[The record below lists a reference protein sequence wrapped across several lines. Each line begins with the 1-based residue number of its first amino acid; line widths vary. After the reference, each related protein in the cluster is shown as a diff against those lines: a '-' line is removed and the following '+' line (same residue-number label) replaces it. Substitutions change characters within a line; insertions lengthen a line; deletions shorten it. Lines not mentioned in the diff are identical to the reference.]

1 MLLNFYFKTT
11 CNARPH
17 LHGPIVGL
25 KIEGPLH
32 VIAETAL
39 FLYVTTILTI
49 CFVLFVFNVQM
60 YRLNADGQISVGE
73 RCVDSQDGVGIT
85 IIYCPVKP
93 SGPWRYD
100 EVGLSKNNIN
110 MQFLYSALSSNELKI
125 LYLFL
130 FPANAHTRHPINSA
144 TEHTTHIHAASRHGL
159 STYNYSF
166 LGVFTKLICTI

>member
-1 MLLNFYFKTT
+1 
-11 CNARPH
+11 
-17 LHGPIVGL
+17 
-25 KIEGPLH
+25 
-32 VIAETAL
+32 
-39 FLYVTTILTI
+39 
-49 CFVLFVFNVQM
+49 M

-125 LYLFL
+125 LCLFL
-130 FPANAHTRHPINSA
+130 SPENAHTDTCSIPQRNTQPI
-144 TEHTTHIHAASRHGL
+144 
-159 STYNYSF
+159 YSGPRSWWP
-166 LGVFTKLICTI
+166 LPRDAPYLMWPDCYEYI